1 MHHAKSPGK
10 KQIIHRV
17 RRAYFVAYSG
27 APPVNGTVWAI
38 FPLGIFLIRVIYI
51 AKVPIEI
58 IKVNYALFYLVS
70 AFIIKML
77 LAGK

>member
-1 MHHAKSPGK
+1 
-10 KQIIHRV
+10 V

-27 APPVNGTVWAI
+27 APPVNGTGWAI
-38 FPLGIFLIRVIYI
+38 IPWADLGLFLIRVIYFVQ
-51 AKVPIEI
+51 VPIEI
-58 IKVNYALFYLVS
+58 IKVNNAFFYLVS